1 MKKLM
6 FFVYSLRMGGS
17 EKACV
22 RMANALT
29 DRYDVTI
36 CTVFG
41 NAGLESEV
49 SEKVHL
55 ISKFPQFIRG
65 FAKIVYRLKPKRAY
79 RFLVKDDY
87 DIEIAVGDGL
97 ESFVISGSPNP
108 NKFSWVHINLGQNG
122 TKRSQESIA
131 KFNAFKKIICVSESN
146 KQAFVKEIGLEDT
159 IVVAYTPIDIA
170 QIQKLADKQ
179 EIIFKKKTFVSVGR
193 LEKVKGYDRLIVAV
207 SSLQQKV
214 FQVIIIGDGTQR
226 NELQKKIA
234 ENNLSDRVTLLGSMD
249 NPYPYIKAADALI
262 CSSYEESFGFTL
274 VEAMCLRTPVITTK
288 CGGVQDIIK
297 KSEQGLICDNSV
309 EGIKEGINRF
319 LKDESEINTE
329 EAYDRATVFNVE
341 NCVDAF
347 CRIIDD

>member
-1 MKKLM
+1 
-6 FFVYSLRMGGS
+6 MGGS

-131 KFNAFKKIICVSESN
+131 KFNAFKKTICVSESN
-146 KQAFVKEIGLEDT
+146 KQAFINEIGLEDKT
-159 IVVAYTPIDIA
+159 VVAYTPVDIA
-170 QIQKLADKQ
+170 HIQKLAN
-179 EIIFKKKTFVSVGR
+179 KKKVSFEKTTFISVGR
-193 LEKVKGYDRLIVAV
+193 LEKVKGYDRLIEAV
-207 SSLQQKV
+207 SSMERKD

-226 NELQKKIA
+226 NGLQRMIK
-234 ENNLSDRVTLLGSMD
+234 ENDLSERVTLLGSLD

-262 CSSYEESFGFTL
+262 CSSYEESFGFAL

-288 CGGVQDIIK
+288 CGGVQEIIK
-297 KSEQGLICDNSV
+297 NSEQGLICDNSV
-309 EGIKEGINRF
+309 DGIKDGINRF
-319 LKDESEINTE
+319 LEDDSMIDTE
-329 EAYDRATVFNVE
+329 KAFERAASFDTK
-341 NCVDAF
+341 CLVDAF
-347 CRIIDD
+347 CKIIEDERD